1 MSELFTSF
9 SEFLLS
15 ILAYLHTFTGS
26 YGWDIILLTI
36 LVRLVMFPLTLSSL
50 KGMKAMQ
57 VAQPRIKEI
66 QELYKDD
73 KERLTRETMALYKE
87 IGFNPMSS
95 CLPMLLQMP
104 VFIVLYRVLS
114 QPELNGYIL
123 VNESFYGMNLT
134 SAAFTKLSPDL
145 LKDLTLIMPGMIDL
159 NVLGIPFFQGAYLYT
174 PVLIVVVLMTATTI
188 MQQKMMTVDPQQQ
201 STMWM
206 MNLFIVYISFIM
218 PAGVLLYW
226 GVSNVLQFAQQAA
239 MKGPKIEPPKG
250 GGKKYPAQPK
260 PGQKKKSGSGAS
272 ENVIEKAKKEAQE
285 RGVATDDGDG
295 SSEKSSQKSGG
306 PKKQYPAQKSSSG
319 QSKNKKKKKKKK

>member
-1 MSELFTSF
+1 MSELFSAF
-9 SEFLLS
+9 SAFLLN
-15 ILAYLHTFTGS
+15 ILEYLHTYTGS
-26 YGWDIILLTI
+26 YGWDIIILTI
-36 LVRLVMFPLTLSSL
+36 MVRLVMFPLTLSSL
-50 KGMKAMQ
+50 RGMKGMQA
-57 VAQPRIKEI
+57 AQPRIKEI

-134 SAAFTKLSPDL
+134 SAAFTKLSPDF
-145 LKDLTLIMPGMIDL
+145 LKDIALVLPGMINLDI
-159 NVLGIPFFQGAYLYT
+159 LGISFFHGAYLYT
-174 PVLIVVVLMTATTI
+174 PVLIVVALMTVTTI

-206 MNLFIVYISFIM
+206 MNLFIVYISFVM

-226 GVSNVLQFAQQAA
+226 GVSNVLQFAQQAM
-239 MKGPKIEPPKG
+239 MKGPKIAPSKLKS
-250 GGKKYPAQPK
+250 GKKTEVPS
-260 PGQKKKSGSGAS
+260 KSGSKKQSGS
-272 ENVIEKAKKEAQE
+272 ENVIEKAKREAVE
-285 RGVATDDGDG
+285 KGVASGDGDDASTGKGG
-295 SSEKSSQKSGG
+295 SIKRN
-306 PKKQYPAQKSSSG
+306 YPAQKGKNSPSSS
-319 QSKNKKKKKKKK
+319 KKKKKKKKK